1 MYAMLSLLSGAVL
14 VGVVYGLSFCPT
26 ATLGQT
32 DDVEE
37 TISRADQDGGNRNTG
52 SQTPSEAL
60 GGFDSDIG

>member
-14 VGVVYGLSFCPT
+14 AVLVYGLSFCPT

-37 TISRADQDGGNRNTG
+37 TISRADQDGGNRNA
-52 SQTPSEAL
+52 SAETPSEAL
-60 GGFDSDIG
+60 GWFESDNS

>member
-14 VGVVYGLSFCPT
+14 AVLVYGLSFCPT

-37 TISRADQDGGNRNTG
+37 TISRADQDGGNRAE
-52 SQTPSEAL
+52 TPSEAL
-60 GGFDSDIG
+60 GWSESDIS

>member
-14 VGVVYGLSFCPT
+14 AVLVYGLSFCPT

-37 TISRADQDGGNRNTG
+37 TISRADQDGCNRNA
-52 SQTPSEAL
+52 SAETPSEAL
-60 GGFDSDIG
+60 GWFESDIS

>member
-14 VGVVYGLSFCPT
+14 AVLVYGLSFCPT

-37 TISRADQDGGNRNTG
+37 TISRADQDGGNRTARAE
-52 SQTPSEAL
+52 TPSEAL
-60 GGFDSDIG
+60 GWFESDIS